1 MPLITKPEDLN
12 GYRLFV
18 YQRVQGKYIE
28 DVIKCGKERF
38 RTEMQSSNKNK
49 KEKFGEILL
58 RYLEV
63 ESRIIDSQKTAAE
76 DILSQK
82 PIFSS
87 RERYNS
93 GEARRADH
101 EDLLRNFQRALIEMK
116 QQYSQLKN
124 ILTEKEF
131 DMSKSLRNILILLA
145 YHMFLCRYIQNR
157 ICWTL
162 KEYKNEILTI
172 VCPEWVLELLVEL
185 ETNSQSFSEET
196 KARFHSD
203 CIQFET
209 IIDSIPYNDMLSEFE
224 DHPDSEK
231 VEEGASVSEEI
242 EKATITE
249 IVSEKVEKPTVS
261 ERVQK
266 GYVSEKVEEGDSSE
280 GLEEATVSEEME
292 RATITEI
299 LSEKDPSS
307 KPSEKEEKQK
317 KEREEVM
324 KRMMLS
330 MQQISEANQLRDS
343 EETPWMPL
351 ITKPKDLNG
360 YRLFVYQ
367 KVQGKYI
374 EDVIKCGKER
384 FRTEMQSSNKNK
396 KEKFGEI
403 LLRYLEVESRVIGY
417 QKTTTED
424 ILSKKPFFS
433 SRERYN
439 SGEERRADHRNLIR
453 NFQHAL
459 IEMKQQ
465 YSQLKN
471 ILTEEEFDKS
481 KNLRNILI
489 LLAYLMFSCQNVCES
504 RYFDMEEHE
513 DKIPTI
519 TCHAWVLEF
528 LIELETNSQ
537 LSPEETKARFHS
549 DCIQFE
555 KIIDS
560 VEDD

>member
-1 MPLITKPEDLN
+1 MSGTSWLPLITKPEDLN

-18 YQRVQGKYIE
+18 YQKIQGKYIE
-28 DVIKCGKERF
+28 DVIKCGKDRF

-101 EDLLRNFQRALIEMK
+101 RNLLRNFQRALIEMK

-124 ILTEKEF
+124 ILTEKE
-131 DMSKSLRNILILLA
+131 
-145 YHMFLCRYIQNR
+145 
-157 ICWTL
+157 
-162 KEYKNEILTI
+162 YKNEILTI

-185 ETNSQSFSEET
+185 EANSQSFSEET

-231 VEEGASVSEEI
+231 VEEGASVSEEM

-266 GYVSEKVEEGDSSE
+266 GDVSEKVEERYSSVE
-280 GLEEATVSEEME
+280 MEEATISEEME
-292 RATITEI
+292 KATITEI
-299 LSEKDPSS
+299 LSEKDPFS

-317 KEREEVM
+317 KEREEIM

-351 ITKPKDLNG
+351 ITKPGALGG

-367 KVQGKYI
+367 KVQGQYF
-374 EDVIKCGKER
+374 EEVIKCGKDR
-384 FRTEMQSSNKNK
+384 FRTEMESLIKNKN
-396 KEKFGEI
+396 EKLGEI
-403 LLRYLEVESRVIGY
+403 LLRYLEVESRIIDS
-417 QKTTTED
+417 QKTAAEE
-424 ILSKKPFFS
+424 ILFKKPFLS
-433 SRERYN
+433 LRERYN
-439 SGEERRADHRNLIR
+439 SGEARRVGRRDLLT
-453 NFQHAL
+453 NFQSVL

-471 ILTEEEFDKS
+471 ILTENEFDKS
-481 KNLRNILI
+481 KSLRNILI
-489 LLAYLMFSCQNVCES
+489 LLSYLMFSCQNVCKS
-504 RYFDMEEHE
+504 CYFDME
-513 DKIPTI
+513 
-519 TCHAWVLEF
+519 
-528 LIELETNSQ
+528 TNSQ
-537 LSPEETKARFHS
+537 SFPEKTKARFHS
-549 DCIQFE
+549 ECIQFE
-555 KIIDS
+555 SIIDS
-560 VEDD
+560 IEDH